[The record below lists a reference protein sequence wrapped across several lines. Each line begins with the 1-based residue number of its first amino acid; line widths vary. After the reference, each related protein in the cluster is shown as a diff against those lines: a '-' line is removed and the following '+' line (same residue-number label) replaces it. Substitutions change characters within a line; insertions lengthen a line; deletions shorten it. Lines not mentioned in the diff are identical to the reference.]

1 MALRSTATNASHLVR
16 RRTVRAVHVARQTDE
31 DEIDFLLDEQLL
43 QPRQKIR
50 ERFGRN
56 VFQRLRDGFGFVADG
71 DADAFGS
78 VVEGEDA
85 H

>member
-1 MALRSTATNASHLVR
+1 MLRGRPMSTRSISFSTSNCFNRV
-16 RRTVRAVHVARQTDE
+16 
-31 DEIDFLLDEQLL
+31 
-43 QPRQKIR
+43 QKIR
-50 ERFGRN
+50 ERLGRN

>member
-1 MALRSTATNASHLVR
+1 MRIEIHL
-16 RRTVRAVHVARQTDE
+16 
-31 DEIDFLLDEQLL
+31 LLHEQFF
-43 QPRQKIR
+43 QPLQKIR
-50 ERFGRN
+50 ERFGQD
-56 VFQRLRDGFGFVADG
+56 VFQRLRNGFGFVADG